1 MTQRAPRR
9 PPASPLPRQSLAFAR
24 RPNLNV
30 KAVGS
35 FLPRLTA
42 RAFEKFGFS
51 TAQLITDWA
60 SIAGQEVAAISSPER
75 LKWPPRPQREVE
87 AAAAEPAP
95 RQGATLVLRVLG
107 ARALEIDYKR
117 QQILERI
124 NAHFG
129 YAAVTELRIVQ
140 APLPRLEPRRGGQA
154 PSRSAPPDLA
164 GVADAGLRAALFKL
178 GCNLQAGR

>member
-1 MTQRAPRR
+1 VTQRVPQRQ
-9 PPASPLPRQSLAFAR
+9 ASTLPRQSLSFAR
-24 RPNLNV
+24 RPALNV

-60 SIAGQEVAAISSPER
+60 SIAGREVAAISSPER
-75 LKWPPRPQREVE
+75 LKWPPRPQREIE
-87 AAAAEPAP
+87 AAPGEAAP
-95 RQGATLVLRVLG
+95 RQGATLVLRVAA

-117 QQILERI
+117 RQILERI

-129 YAAVTELRIVQ
+129 YAAVTELRLVQ
-140 APLPRLEPRRGGQA
+140 APLPLPRPRQDGRTPA
-154 PSRSAPPDLA
+154 PSAPPEVA
-164 GVADAGLRAALFKL
+164 GIADEGLRAALCKL
-178 GCNLQAGR
+178 GCNLRGP